1 MANNVIINFTGD
13 TSGLD
18 EANQKLEALKNQ
30 EQELLDKIKQLKI
43 EQKSAQINPKNAQDQ
58 AKATKEYKD
67 KISEL
72 RKELNQAKKSIDDL
86 SKAQNN
92 LKKTLPAEAANQSFR
107 TMIRNIREQIAY
119 MELMGQTGTDE
130 YQRLVVEAGNLVDI
144 QGDVSRQLNNM
155 ASDTRVFDTIL
166 EGTQLASGGFSVLTG
181 TMALFGEENE
191 EVQQLMLKM
200 QSLIAINT
208 GLQQI
213 QNATQKESNL
223 MLAIG
228 SIQTKAKVAAETL
241 STRSTITA
249 TIAQKAFNLVA
260 AANPYV
266 LLALAIITIV
276 GALYIFV
283 QNTDTAADSQK
294 KLNDLEARHLEL
306 LKEIADYSARYNK
319 ERIKELEAEL
329 SLANARGKSTSEIR
343 HIEDELARARAK
355 DHNERLGFYKD
366 EITNLDANNQS
377 LIEQKLLLDAIN
389 DAKDTGSDT
398 YRLEVKL
405 GSGELKDVD
414 IEKAIEIVQGRVDNY
429 GKKVEIGTTLIAEGD
444 ELDAKE
450 KEAKAK
456 RDKEDFER
464 GKKNAV
470 ALAEYQVLIA
480 QKGSR
485 EELEA
490 QIAAANTKLRVDLQ
504 NTDITKGER
513 LKRTKE
519 TLLEIERLENE
530 YRRSQLQEDLNII
543 EAGLAASKEGTIEEY
558 NYRVKSLEKQR
569 EIDLGQLNL
578 TTGQKLL
585 IENKYL
591 KDLDKLTEDYVTGVT
606 EREINTNITTVN
618 AKLSAAKKGTQEET
632 EYRLQLAEL
641 NAQLQ
646 IADVESTI
654 KNEEL
659 KAARIKEIRAGL
671 ASEIK
676 QINLESD
683 SSSLNKE
690 TEKEMLSVTQQYE
703 KGLISKREYENSVRN
718 ISVQS
723 LQNEIDIRRKYGE
736 DTVDLERQLSERR
749 IEIAEQE
756 KEARMAIQDELFNT
770 LTMFGNTL
778 LDSDKQRLQQQLDDL
793 SHYYTTDAEEAK
805 KNKDLKLIS
814 EDEYNRRQLAL
825 KRQAAQAEKNQAIF
839 NLALTNG
846 QAIARAFKD
855 YPYPVSLIIAALVG
869 AQTLMQLNAIRS
881 QPLPKYWK
889 GRRSGKGEFALAG
902 EHGPELMWIPQGASI
917 MPAHDSI
924 RAMNGDISMMKK
936 WNMPAYDYK
945 YPVMPSISSQLVNEA
960 GKSPEMK
967 MDYDKLGRAVAKYQK
982 RPVEKSV
989 YVSVDRSG
997 TTVTDGNTTKK
1008 SLNERFES

>member
-1 MANNVIINFTGD
+1 MANNVILNFTAD
-13 TSGLD
+13 TGGLD
-18 EANQKLEALKNQ
+18 EANQKLEALKDR
-30 EQELLDKIKQLKI
+30 EQELLDKIKLLKA
-43 EQKSAQINPKNAQDQ
+43 EQNAATLFAKNTQEQ
-58 AKATKEYKD
+58 AKATKEYGD
-67 KISEL
+67 KINEV
-72 RKELNQAKKSIDDL
+72 RKQVNQTKKSIEDL
-86 SKAQNN
+86 SKAQDN

-107 TMIRNIREQIAY
+107 TMLRNIREQIAY
-119 MELMGQTGTDE
+119 MELMGQTGSEE
-130 YQRLVVEAGNLVDI
+130 YQRLVAEAGNLVDI
-144 QGDVSRQLNNM
+144 QGDVNRQLNNM

-181 TMALFGEENE
+181 TMSLFGEENKD
-191 EVQQLMLKM
+191 VQQLMLKM

-228 SIQTKAKVAAETL
+228 SIQTRSKVAAETL

-260 AANPYV
+260 SANPYF
-266 LLALAIITIV
+266 LLAVALITVI
-276 GALYIFV
+276 GALYIFA
-283 QNTDTAADSQK
+283 QNTDVAADSQK
-294 KLNDLEARHLEL
+294 KLNDLEARHLDL
-306 LKEIADYSARYNK
+306 LKDIAEFSSRHNK
-319 ERIKELEAEL
+319 ERIRELETEL
-329 SLANARGKSTSEIR
+329 SLASARGKSASEIR
-343 HIEDELARARAK
+343 RIEDELARARMK
-355 DHNERLGFYKD
+355 DHNERVGFYKD
-366 EITNLDANNQS
+366 EITNLDANNKV
-377 LIEQKLLLDAIN
+377 LMEQKVLLDAIN

-414 IEKAIEIVQGRVDNY
+414 IDKAIEIVQGRVNNY
-429 GKKVEIGTTLIAEGD
+429 GKKVEIGTTLKTEGED
-444 ELDAKE
+444 LEAKE

-470 ALAEYQVLIA
+470 ALSEYKVLMA
-480 QKGSR
+480 KKGSK

-490 QIAAANTKLRVDLQ
+490 QIAAANTKLRIDLQ

-530 YRRSQLQEDLNII
+530 YRRAQLQEDLNII
-543 EAGLAASKEGTIEEY
+543 EAGLAVSKEGTIEEY

-569 EIDLGQLNL
+569 EIDLAQLNL
-578 TTGQKLL
+578 TDGQKLL
-585 IENKYL
+585 IEKKYL
-591 KDLDKLTEDYVTGVT
+591 KDLDKLTEDYVAGVS
-606 EREINTNITTVN
+606 EREINTNIATVN
-618 AKLSAAKKGTQEET
+618 AKLAGVKKGTQLET
-632 EYRLQLAEL
+632 DYRLQLAEL
-641 NAQLQ
+641 NAQQQ

-659 KAARIKEIRAGL
+659 KAARIKEIRANL

-676 QINLESD
+676 QINSESE
-683 SSSLNKE
+683 SAALSKE
-690 TEKEMLSVTQQYE
+690 TEREILAVTRQYE
-703 KGLISKREYENSVRN
+703 GGVISKRKYEDSLRN
-718 ISVQS
+718 ISIES
-723 LQNEIDIRRKYGE
+723 LQKEIDIRRKYRE
-736 DTVDLERQLSERR
+736 DTVDLEKELSEKR

-756 KEARMAIQDELFNT
+756 KEARKAIMEELANT
-770 LTMFGNTL
+770 IGSIGNTL
-778 LDSDKQRLQQQLDDL
+778 YDSQKERLNQQLDDL
-793 SHYYTTDAEEAK
+793 NHYYTTDAEAAK

-855 YPYPVSLIIAALVG
+855 YPYPASLIIAALVG

-881 QPLPKYWK
+881 QQLPKYWK
-889 GRRSGKGEFALAG
+889 GRKSGKGEHALVG
-902 EHGPELMWIPQGASI
+902 EYGPEIMWIPQGASI
-917 MPAHDSI
+917 MPAHDSR
-924 RAMNGDISMMKK
+924 RALNGDNSIMSK
-936 WNMPAYDYK
+936 WNMPAIAPNR
-945 YPVMPSISSQLVNEA
+945 PVAPNISQQLVNDARKTYNTEI
-960 GKSPEMK
+960 
-967 MDYDKLGRAVAKYQK
+967 DYDKMGKAFAKYQK

-989 YVSVDRSG
+989 HVSVDRTG
-997 TTVTDGNTTKK
+997 TTITEGNTTKK
-1008 SLNERFES
+1008 SLNERFGS